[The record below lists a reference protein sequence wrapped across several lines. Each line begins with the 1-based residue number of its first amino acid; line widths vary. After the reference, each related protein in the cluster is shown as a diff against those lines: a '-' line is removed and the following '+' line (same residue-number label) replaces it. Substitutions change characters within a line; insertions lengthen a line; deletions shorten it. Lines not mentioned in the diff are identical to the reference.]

1 MLTVGNDRSAEVKVR
16 DDEQVRRTA
25 LHQTIA
31 EFVGTSV
38 PGQGWVETAARA
50 SRRSHES
57 SPSARSG
64 QSRPQQLDAMR
75 SPSGAHTEYAED
87 EITAHRRAHQRGT
100 FVWSSRADAQLLARR
115 GPTVISV
122 DDTRLGPRRRIV
134 IDRSTPEANVLEAV
148 DWRRK
153 ITTMERAAI
162 HSLTLDGL
170 AFFSGD
176 YCVGLAVR
184 QGIWCV

>member
-31 EFVGTSV
+31 EFVGTSSVLAPSPIGPFRCLAEHCFMHRPGDTGPALRAVEDMGTTFIVPGACLAAV

-87 EITAHRRAHQRGT
+87 EITAHRRAHQR
-100 FVWSSRADAQLLARR
+100 
-115 GPTVISV
+115 
-122 DDTRLGPRRRIV
+122 
-134 IDRSTPEANVLEAV
+134 IDRS
-148 DWRRK
+148 
-153 ITTMERAAI
+153 ERGR
-162 HSLTLDGL
+162 HRCDRGSGRGL
-170 AFFSGD
+170 
-176 YCVGLAVR
+176 CLLA
-184 QGIWCV
+184 